1 MNVSEII
8 GSVLMP
14 ILIFILTS
22 LWREL
27 KKSTSS
33 SNEAL
38 IRLQENQKKFDE
50 IEKSLERMESWA
62 AVFNNLDKSIAIMA
76 QQLTAHRDFVAN
88 LDMEVRTLRD
98 RLHKMDNTI
107 TKLQYASLKIHKDE

>member
-1 MNVSEII
+1 MTVTEII

-14 ILIFILTS
+14 ILSFILANV
-22 LWREL
+22 WREL
-27 KKSTSS
+27 KKSTASS
-33 SNEAL
+33 SEAL

-62 AVFNNLDKSIAIMA
+62 NVFNSLDKSMA
-76 QQLTAHRDFVAN
+76 VMSQQMTTYRDFVSN
-88 LDMEVRTLRD
+88 LELEVRNLRD

-107 TKLQYASLKIHKDE
+107 TKLQYASLMNHKEE

>member
-1 MNVSEII
+1 MTIAEMI

-14 ILIFILTS
+14 ILGFILANV
-22 LWREL
+22 WKEL

-33 SNEAL
+33 SHEAL
-38 IRLQENQKKFDE
+38 IKLQENQKKFDE

-62 AVFNNLDKSIAIMA
+62 TVFNSLDKGLAVMS

-88 LDMEVRTLRD
+88 LDLEVRTLRD

-107 TKLQYASLKIHKDE
+107 TKLQYASLKTSKDD

>member
-1 MNVSEII
+1 MTVAEII

-14 ILIFILTS
+14 IFSFILANV
-22 LWREL
+22 WREL

-33 SNEAL
+33 SSEAL

-62 AVFNNLDKSIAIMA
+62 SVFNSLDKNVAVMS
-76 QQLTAHRDFVAN
+76 QQMTAHRDFVAN
-88 LDMEVRTLRD
+88 LDLEVRTLRD

-107 TKLQYASLKIHKDE
+107 TKLQYASLKTKED